1 MKLWKRRFSY
11 VLYFLKNT
19 PKVLGYRL
27 FHIKPSTKRFRGK
40 ALGLESTNQTLKDAL
55 DSSKPFSAI
64 RFGAVE
70 LSCLNNHEKIE
81 LGWRKK
87 YKESVRYSI
96 KNNAGYFPTDEES
109 LKRYGD
115 VLFPLLQEVDFLG
128 ISGLHMEDYFARYY
142 CPKSFPILY
151 EGMEPLHGDWTT
163 HLKGKKVLVISPFK
177 EDILSQYQ
185 KRQSLFP
192 KGSDILPEMDLKVIE
207 APLTFAD
214 ATPTSPSFFD
224 ELEKMESQMKETDFD
239 VLLVGAGAYGSF
251 LALYAKSLGKQGIQT
266 GGATSTLFGIMGRR
280 WENRRHVSQ
289 YVNENWI
296 HPTKKVE
303 GFKKV
308 ENGAYW

>member
-1 MKLWKRRFSY
+1 M
-11 VLYFLKNT
+11 LYFLKNA

-27 FHIKPSTKRFRGK
+27 FRIKPSTKRFRGET
-40 ALGLESTNQTLKDAL
+40 LNLESTNQTLKDAL

-81 LGWRKK
+81 LGWKKK
-87 YKESVRYSI
+87 YKESVRFSI

-151 EGMEPLHGDWTT
+151 EGMEPLRGDWTT

-185 KRQSLFP
+185 KRQNLFP

-224 ELEKMESQMKETDFD
+224 ELEKMEVQMKETDFD

-280 WENRRHVSQ
+280 WENRSHVSQ